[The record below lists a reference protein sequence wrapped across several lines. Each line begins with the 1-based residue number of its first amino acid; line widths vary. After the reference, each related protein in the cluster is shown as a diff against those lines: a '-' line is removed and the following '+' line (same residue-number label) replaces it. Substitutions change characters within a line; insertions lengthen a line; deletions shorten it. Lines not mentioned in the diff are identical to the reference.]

1 MIHPCTSSID
11 QNTLTARF
19 VYGMFNRGLAF
30 VPRTDPS
37 NTKPKHAYVIAWFRY
52 GHAETMR
59 RGRPEVLV
67 VMDPSS
73 HNQRRGGICLSELDR
88 GVAGQIQRVGLVNS
102 RQNSHRNPLE

>member
-1 MIHPCTSSID
+1 
-11 QNTLTARF
+11 
-19 VYGMFNRGLAF
+19 
-30 VPRTDPS
+30 
-37 NTKPKHAYVIAWFRY
+37 
-52 GHAETMR
+52 MR